1 MASII
6 EFKQTGG
13 PEQLQIVD
21 RPVAA
26 PAPDEVQIAI
36 KAAGLNRAELLFLA
50 GQYLVQP
57 TLPSPIGLEAS
68 GIIQAVGETVEQFSV
83 GQAVSITPNVDPTQY
98 GALGEVI
105 NVPVTSLQPKP
116 EGTSFINA
124 AAFWMAYPTAW
135 GGLVQT
141 GGLTANSEQTV
152 LISAASSS
160 VGIAAI
166 QIAKDHGANVI
177 ATTRTKAK
185 VDAIRS
191 VGPDH
196 IVVTDDEDLVDRV
209 QTITNSKGFDIA
221 FDPIGGPFVET
232 LATAAGREAIIVEY
246 GLLSGEVAT
255 LPFFTMV
262 GKGLSIRAFHL
273 VLDLLQHP
281 DRLKIAIAHL
291 LPRLEDGSY
300 TPIIDQTYPLEKVQ
314 EAYQRLA
321 SNQQFGKV
329 VIKVAA

>member
-1 MASII
+1 MANII

-13 PEQLQIVD
+13 PEQLQIIE
-21 RPVAA
+21 RPITP
-26 PAPDEVQIAI
+26 PAPDEVQVAI

-57 TLPSPIGLEAS
+57 SLPSRIGLEAS
-68 GIIQAVGETVEQFSV
+68 GVIKAVGENVDQFSV
-83 GQAVSITPNVDPTQY
+83 GQAASITPNLDPTQY
-98 GALGEVI
+98 GVLGEVV
-105 NVPVTSLQPKP
+105 NVPVAALQLKP
-116 EGTSFINA
+116 ESASFINA

-141 GGLTANSEQTV
+141 GGLTANVGQNV

-166 QIAKDHGANVI
+166 QIAKAYGANVI
-177 ATTRTKAK
+177 ATTRTAAK

-196 IVVTDDEDLVDRV
+196 IVVTDEEDLVERV
-209 QTITNSKGFDIA
+209 QAITNSEGFDIA
-221 FDPIGGPFVET
+221 FDPVGGPFVEA

-246 GLLSGEVAT
+246 GLLSGEQAP

-262 GKGLSIRAFHL
+262 GKGLSIKAFHL
-273 VLDLLQHP
+273 VFDLLQHP
-281 DRLKIAIAHL
+281 DRLKIAIEHL
-291 LPRLEDGSY
+291 LPRLEDGTY
-300 TPIIDQTYPLEKVQ
+300 APVIDQIYPLEKFQ

-329 VIKVAA
+329 VIEVTA